1 MFQHKCKICRSGKA
15 DNIEFCRFYL
25 GWSYIAIL
33 ESFSDDI
40 DDLSGYN
47 LSTHFNRHT
56 SSETKRFWRETKA
69 GASPEELAELEK
81 NVDEKLTES
90 D

>member
-15 DNIEFCRFYL
+15 EEIEFCRFHL
-25 GWSYIAIL
+25 EWSYKTII
-33 ESFSDDI
+33 ENFQDDI
-40 DDLSGYN
+40 DELSGYN

-56 SSETKRFWRETKA
+56 SSEIKRFWREIKA
-69 GASPEELAELEK
+69 EALLDK
-81 NVDEKLTES
+81 QVDEKLTDS